1 MWKDNDGMATIDQLI
16 RGYFK
21 TWIARD
27 REAMERV
34 VASDFHFT
42 SPLDNRLDR
51 QTFFDR
57 CWPGGDA
64 MAAIDIQ
71 RLIPQDNSSA
81 FVTYE
86 LTMKDGRRF
95 RNTEFVTTRGGQLID
110 VEVYFGWNIPHDAKP
125 GGFVDKQK

>member
-1 MWKDNDGMATIDQLI
+1 MAGQTDIDQLI

-21 TWIARD
+21 IWVVRD
-27 REAMERV
+27 REAMERA
-34 VASDFHFT
+34 VADDFHFT

-51 QTFFDR
+51 ETFFTR

-64 MAAIDIQ
+64 MAAIEVQ
-71 RLIPQDNSSA
+71 RVVPQDASQA

-86 LTMKDGRRF
+86 LQMKDGRRF
-95 RNTEFVTTRGGQLID
+95 RNTEFITLREGKLIE

-125 GGFVDKQK
+125 GGFIDKQK

>member
-1 MWKDNDGMATIDQLI
+1 MPGQPTIDQLI

-51 QTFFDR
+51 DIFFAR

-95 RNTEFVTTRGGQLID
+95 RNTEFITTRGGQLID